1 MYVRPLREADPPIIP
16 PERLDQFILDVFHNF
31 AELHA
36 HHRRLLDRLQEI
48 QREEHP
54 LIRSITA
61 PVLDAAL
68 NFREAYLEY
77 IPNYP
82 IAAYRIGE
90 EMENSP
96 AFKAFVEVSAP
107 LWKQLFRFL
116 KQYFSPSNVSGTQML
131 IVST

>member
-107 LWKQLFRFL
+107 L
-116 KQYFSPSNVSGTQML
+116 
-131 IVST
+131 